1 MQHIVVA
8 TDFSNNAYNAL
19 FYVSKLFRHKT
30 CTFFLLNAYDV
41 HTPLKSKSIANEGK
55 KDFLEQLGDESM
67 EGLRQ
72 TMHRIN
78 LDEPN
83 PKHQYHLISAK
94 GEVTEEIVKA
104 AGKHKAG
111 LVVMGNKGATGN
123 ISVFLGSKSTKT
135 ISTLKTCPVL
145 AVPEEAEF
153 VKPNELAFATDYKR
167 TLKPEMIKP
176 LKDMAHL
183 CHAAVRILHIHEE
196 EKLDKVQET
205 NLKLLLDQLKP
216 LDHSTHWLPSF
227 TSKTE
232 AIQAFLDGLGIGMLV
247 MIDYKLGFMEK
258 LLREPVITKMMFNIS
273 IPFLVIPESD

>member
-1 MQHIVVA
+1 M
-8 TDFSNNAYNAL
+8 
-19 FYVSKLFRHKT
+19 
-30 CTFFLLNAYDV
+30 
-41 HTPLKSKSIANEGK
+41 KSKSIANEEK
-55 KDFLEQLGDESM
+55 KDFLEQLRDESL
-67 EGLRQ
+67 EGLTQ

-78 LDEPN
+78 LDDPN
-83 PKHQYHLISAK
+83 PKHHYQLITAQ
-94 GEVTEEIVKA
+94 GDVTEEIVKA
-104 AGKHKAG
+104 ARQHKVD

-135 ISTLKTCPVL
+135 ISALQTCPVF

-153 VKPNELAFATDYKR
+153 EMPNEIALATDYKR
-167 TLKPEMIKP
+167 PLKPEMIKP
-176 LKDMAHL
+176 LRDMAQL

-196 EKLDKVQET
+196 EKLDQEQEA

-216 LDHSTHWLPSF
+216 LDHSTYWLPSF
-227 TSKTE
+227 ASKTD